1 MGADN
6 RRSSPDDFASAHAA
20 RPARFLVLLVAMTL
34 FLAFTYLVNVR
45 HARG

>member
-1 MGADN
+1 
-6 RRSSPDDFASAHAA
+6 
-20 RPARFLVLLVAMTL
+20 LVLLVAMTL